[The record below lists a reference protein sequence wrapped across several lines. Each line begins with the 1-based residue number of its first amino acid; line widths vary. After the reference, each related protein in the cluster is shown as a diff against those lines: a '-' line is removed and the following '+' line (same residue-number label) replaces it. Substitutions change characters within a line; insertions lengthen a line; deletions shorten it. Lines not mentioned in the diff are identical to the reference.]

1 MAKALKCDRCGA
13 FYDLITELRDY
24 RIRDLSG
31 MNKCEKYVDL
41 CPDCY
46 AKLLRFLDLDNP
58 DKINKNREIIGTGE
72 LYPGE
77 FESRHYEFEDCDN
90 IKGERVIKCR
100 EVLYGS
106 SDT

>member
-13 FYDLITELRDY
+13 FYDYIECLRKYQIHDM
-24 RIRDLSG
+24 D
-31 MNKCEKYVDL
+31 EKYFNKTIDL

-46 AKLLRFLDLDNP
+46 AKLLMFLDLDNP

-77 FESRHYEFEDCDN
+77 FENSYYDEFEEED
-90 IKGERVIKCR
+90 G
-100 EVLYGS
+100 G
-106 SDT
+106 

>member
-13 FYDLITELRDY
+13 FYDLNSMWMDY
-24 RIRDLSG
+24 YIFKGLGTTQRL
-31 MNKCEKYVDL
+31 DL

-46 AKLLRFLDLDNP
+46 AKLLMFLDLDNP

-77 FESRHYEFEDCDN
+77 FESRHYDFEEES
-90 IKGERVIKCR
+90 K
-100 EVLYGS
+100 
-106 SDT
+106 